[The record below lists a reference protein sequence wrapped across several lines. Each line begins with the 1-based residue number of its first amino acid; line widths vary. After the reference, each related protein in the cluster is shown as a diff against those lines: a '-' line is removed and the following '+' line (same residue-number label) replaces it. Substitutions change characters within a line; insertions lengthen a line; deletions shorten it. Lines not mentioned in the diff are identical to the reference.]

1 VPIFIQPN
9 PSGSGP
15 GPGIVIA
22 WTSDFIGPLPSDSTW
37 HIELDGSGGAERSWI
52 IADKPTGGS
61 HGGTFTPFV
70 PEATTTQIALA
81 GNEIASGQSTIV
93 SVQLRSSTSVLDSG
107 STTGAWNTTTGLPI
121 VLENMQTTT
130 VTGFTSSDRTQLNL
144 AVANSALQIPIDAV
158 GGLVN
163 AGLGRLVRD
172 LPPYVMRRHGSVHLS
187 GSGSL
192 NRGTEPFASYSL
204 GIEWLFD
211 LPPAGFG
218 RTAGVVEEWER
229 RMVQFQP
236 VFETPLHETYWDN
249 LVDARENGQRMV
261 WGTFTPRVL
270 NYFCAPGV
278 GVTVWFLVFNALP

>member
-1 VPIFIQPN
+1 MTI
-9 PSGSGP
+9 PS
-15 GPGIVIA
+15 
-22 WTSDFIGPLPSDSTW
+22 
-37 HIELDGSGGAERSWI
+37 HN
-52 IADKPTGGS
+52 
-61 HGGTFTPFV
+61 
-70 PEATTTQIALA
+70 A
-81 GNEIASGQSTIV
+81 GNEIAVGQSTV
-93 SVQLRSSTSVLDSG
+93 VTVELHSSTAVLDSG
-107 STTGAWNTTTGLPI
+107 SMTGTWNTTTGLPV
-121 VLENMQTTT
+121 VLENMQSTT
-130 VTGFTSSDRTQLNL
+130 VTGFTSTDRSQLNL

-211 LPPAGFG
+211 APPAGFG
-218 RTAGVVEEWER
+218 RTVGVVEEWER

-249 LVDARENGQRMV
+249 LVDAKENGQRMV